1 MPSEAPLLFL
11 TKGMTIDISSFEI
24 SIDEAGKMSSKGPTI
39 HTALDMSPYWLEI
52 AYDNLIETEQTHEK
66 LEAAVKEKKDP
77 LVGELLQKEFVIGM
91 QVVMAGCI
99 AIDSYY
105 ASIKK
110 FANIPEE
117 VLSKWRTK
125 PVARYA
131 QIAETLKRV
140 FFMPQDT
147 FQQVR
152 ELLKQSFKLRDM
164 AVHPK
169 HGTDVPVLYPEI
181 NKITD
186 WRYSAFRYANAK
198 TVVGHSLSLIL
209 QTAQQKKDNK
219 KQELITYCDNLVTK
233 IDPTYSKWTKRYG
246 ELFKKKI

>member
-1 MPSEAPLLFL
+1 MPSEEPQLFL

-24 SIDEAGKMSSKGPTI
+24 SIDETGKMSSKGPTI
-39 HTALDMSPYWLEI
+39 HTGLDMCPYWLEI
-52 AYDNLIETEQTHEK
+52 AYDNLIETEKTHKK
-66 LEAAVKEKKDP
+66 LEAALNEKNDS
-77 LVGELLQKEFVIGM
+77 LIGELLQKEFVIGM

-117 VLSKWRTK
+117 LLNKWRTK
-125 PVARYA
+125 RTARYT
-131 QIAETLKRV
+131 QISETLKRV
-140 FFMPQDT
+140 FFIPQDT
-147 FQQVR
+147 FQQIR

-169 HGTDVPVLYPEI
+169 HGTDVPALYPEI

-186 WRYSAFRYANAK
+186 WRYSAFRFANAK
-198 TVVGHSLSLIL
+198 GVAGHSLSLIL

-219 KQELITYCDNLVTK
+219 NQELIAYCDNLVKK
-233 IDPTYSKWTKRYG
+233 IDPIYSKWTNKYG